1 MFRKFLGIG
10 VAVVVAVFVFGS
22 LAQAQAPSLKIGFS
36 FYAAGKEYK
45 SGNYTIEVTPAG
57 HVVFHAEKGGA
68 VADLT
73 PMKSLGRDEKIES
86 PKLVFNLIGSDR
98 FLSEVWLPGQDG
110 YLVGSVSGP
119 HDQEVLGG
127 RKNKK

>member
-1 MFRKFLGIG
+1 MYRKFLGVG
-10 VAVVVAVFVFGS
+10 VAVVVAMFVFGS
-22 LAQAQAPSLKIGFS
+22 LAEAQAPSVKVGFS
-36 FYAAGKEYK
+36 FYAAGKEYQ

-57 HVVFHAEKGGA
+57 HVVLHAAKGGA
-68 VADLT
+68 VVDLT
-73 PMKSLGRDEKIES
+73 PMKSLGPNDKIQS

-119 HDQEVLGG
+119 HDQESVGG
-127 RKNKK
+127 GKPKQ